1 MPACNISFLSG
12 SFDTYSRTLCD
23 YANYHVF
30 MFVVCG
36 FAAAAFL
43 FMALCLVMRY
53 GCNPAPDEAEQ
64 CERCAW
70 WGLVFLGHMGGFEGA
85 LALFYVCVVAVM
97 FYSLLSFLVRE
108 VWRTSALV
116 LRMHRT
122 VLLPRSN
129 AIDPSPPPSSS
140 VEIKDESAA
149 SSPPQIVIARDC
161 TICLESGG
169 AGPWVTT
176 QCGHV
181 FHVECITKWR
191 AGTCPLCRGRVW
203 K

>member
-1 MPACNISFLSG
+1 MPACNVSFFSG
-12 SFDTYSRTLCD
+12 SFDTDSRTLCD

-36 FAAAAFL
+36 TAAVSFL
-43 FMALCLVMRY
+43 FMALFLVMRY
-53 GCNPAPDEAEQ
+53 GRNPAPDEAEQ

-97 FYSLLSFLVRE
+97 FYSLLSFFVRE
-108 VWRTSALV
+108 VWRASALV
-116 LRMHRT
+116 LRMHRI
-122 VLLPRSN
+122 VLLRSN
-129 AIDPSPPPSSS
+129 AVDSSSSPSSSS

-149 SSPPQIVIARDC
+149 SSPQIVIVHDC

>member
-1 MPACNISFLSG
+1 MPACNVSFFST
-12 SFDTYSRTLCD
+12 SFEVESRSLCD

-36 FAAAAFL
+36 MSAAMFL
-43 FMALCLVMRY
+43 LMAMCLVMVY
-53 GCNPAPDEAEQ
+53 GRNPAPDEAER

-70 WGLVFLGHMGGFEGA
+70 WGLVFLAHMGGFEGA

-97 FYSLLSFLVRE
+97 LYSFVSFCLRE
-108 VWRTSALV
+108 VWHASALV
-116 LRMHRT
+116 LRLPRM
-122 VLLPRSN
+122 VLRSN
-129 AIDPSPPPSSS
+129 AIESSP
-140 VEIKDESAA
+140 VELKDESGA
-149 SSPPQIVIARDC
+149 SSPQIVVVHDC

-169 AGPWVTT
+169 VGPWVTT

-181 FHVECITKWR
+181 FHVACIAKWR

-203 K
+203 R